1 MKLISKLVVL
11 IVLLMMSS
19 KAFSQS
25 DTNITLIQLE
35 KPIVRLV
42 IKDLI
47 IGDGAKQEL
56 FLTQDKV
63 KLLEQKIVF
72 KDNVITNLNTQIFNY
87 KSIIDT
93 RSEQLALSQEL
104 SSRLQNDLKKS
115 QVKNKMV
122 AGAGILGILAAV
134 FILK

>member
-1 MKLISKLVVL
+1 
-11 IVLLMMSS
+11 MSS

-47 IGDGAKQEL
+47 VGDGAKQEL

-72 KDNVITNLNTQIFNY
+72 KDNIITNLNTQIFNY

-104 SSRLQNDLKKS
+104 SSRLQNDLKRS
-115 QVKNKMV
+115 QIKNKMV
-122 AGAGILGILAAV
+122 AGTGILGILAAV

>member
-1 MKLISKLVVL
+1 MKLMKKLVVL
-11 IVLLMMSS
+11 IAILMMSS
-19 KAFSQS
+19 KSFSQTAT
-25 DTNITLIQLE
+25 DITLIRLE

-47 IGDGAKQEL
+47 VGDGTKQEL

-63 KLLEQKIVF
+63 KLLEQKIVL
-72 KDNVITNLNTQIFNY
+72 KDNIIYNLNTQIFNY

-104 SSRLQNDLKKS
+104 SNRLQNDLKKS
-115 QVKNKMV
+115 QIKNKMV
-122 AGAGILGILAAV
+122 AGTGILGILAV
-134 FILK
+134 LFILK

>member
-1 MKLISKLVVL
+1 LIR
-11 IVLLMMSS
+11 
-19 KAFSQS
+19 
-25 DTNITLIQLE
+25 LE
-35 KPIVRLV
+35 KPIARLV

-47 IGDGAKQEL
+47 IGDGTKQEL

-72 KDNVITNLNTQIFNY
+72 KDSIISNLNTQIFNY

-104 SSRLQNDLKKS
+104 SSRLQRDLKKE
-115 QVKNKMV
+115 QIKGKMV
-122 AGAGILGILAAV
+122 AGTGILGILAV
-134 FILK
+134 LFILK

>member
-1 MKLISKLVVL
+1 MKLMKKLVVL
-11 IVLLMMSS
+11 IAILMMSS
-19 KAFSQS
+19 KSFSQTAT
-25 DTNITLIQLE
+25 DITLIRLE

-47 IGDGAKQEL
+47 VGDGTKQEL
-56 FLTQDKV
+56 SFTQDKV

-72 KDNVITNLNTQIFNY
+72 KDSIISNLNTQIFNY

-104 SSRLQNDLKKS
+104 SNRLQNDLKKS
-115 QVKNKMV
+115 QIKNKMV
-122 AGAGILGILAAV
+122 AGTGILGILAV
-134 FILK
+134 LFILK

>member
-1 MKLISKLVVL
+1 MKLMKKLVVL
-11 IVLLMMSS
+11 IAILMMSS
-19 KAFSQS
+19 KSFSQTAT
-25 DTNITLIQLE
+25 DITLIRLE

-47 IGDGAKQEL
+47 VGDGTKQEL

-63 KLLEQKIVF
+63 KLLEQKIVL
-72 KDNVITNLNTQIFNY
+72 KDDIIYNLNTQIFNY

-104 SSRLQNDLKKS
+104 SNRLQNDLKKS
-115 QVKNKMV
+115 QIKNKMV
-122 AGAGILGILAAV
+122 AGTGILGILAV
-134 FILK
+134 LFILK

>member
-1 MKLISKLVVL
+1 MKLMPKLVVL
-11 IVLLMMSS
+11 IAIMMMSS
-19 KAFSQS
+19 KSFSQTAT
-25 DTNITLIQLE
+25 DTTLIRLD

-47 IGDGAKQEL
+47 VGDGAKQEL

-72 KDNVITNLNTQIFNY
+72 KDSIISNLNTQIINY
-87 KSIIDT
+87 KSIMDT

-104 SSRLQNDLKKS
+104 SSKLQRDLKKE
-115 QVKNKMV
+115 QVKGKMV
-122 AGAGILGILAAV
+122 AGTGILGILAV
-134 FILK
+134 LFILK

>member
-1 MKLISKLVVL
+1 MKLMKKLVVL
-11 IVLLMMSS
+11 IAILMMSS
-19 KAFSQS
+19 KSFSQTAT
-25 DTNITLIQLE
+25 DITLIRLE

-47 IGDGAKQEL
+47 VGDGTKQEL

-63 KLLEQKIVF
+63 KLLEQKIVL
-72 KDNVITNLNTQIFNY
+72 KDDIIYSLNTQIFNY

-104 SSRLQNDLKKS
+104 SNRLQNDLKKS
-115 QVKNKMV
+115 QIKNKMV
-122 AGAGILGILAAV
+122 AGTGILGILAV
-134 FILK
+134 LFILK

>member
-1 MKLISKLVVL
+1 MKLMKKLVVL
-11 IVLLMMSS
+11 IAIMMMSS
-19 KAFSQS
+19 KSFSQTAT
-25 DTNITLIQLE
+25 DITLIRLE

-47 IGDGAKQEL
+47 VGDGTKQEL

-63 KLLEQKIVF
+63 KLLEQKIVL
-72 KDNVITNLNTQIFNY
+72 KDDIIYSLNTQIFNY

-104 SSRLQNDLKKS
+104 SSRLQRDLKKS
-115 QVKNKMV
+115 QIKNKMV
-122 AGAGILGILAAV
+122 AGTGILSILAV
-134 FILK
+134 LFILK

>member
-1 MKLISKLVVL
+1 
-11 IVLLMMSS
+11 MMSS

-72 KDNVITNLNTQIFNY
+72 KDNIITNLNTQIFNY

-104 SSRLQNDLKKS
+104 SSRLQNDLKRS
-115 QVKNKMV
+115 QIKNKMV
-122 AGAGILGILAAV
+122 AGTGILGILAAV

>member
-1 MKLISKLVVL
+1 
-11 IVLLMMSS
+11 MMSS
-19 KAFSQS
+19 KSFSQTAT
-25 DTNITLIQLE
+25 DITLIRLE

-47 IGDGAKQEL
+47 VGDGTKQEL
-56 FLTQDKV
+56 SFTQDKV

-72 KDNVITNLNTQIFNY
+72 KDSIITNLNTQIFNY

-104 SSRLQNDLKKS
+104 SSRLQRDLKKE
-115 QVKNKMV
+115 QVKGKMV
-122 AGAGILGILAAV
+122 AGTGILGILAV
-134 FILK
+134 LFILK

>member
-1 MKLISKLVVL
+1 MKLIKKLVML
-11 IVLLMMSS
+11 IAILMMSFKS
-19 KAFSQS
+19 FSQTAI
-25 DTNITLIQLE
+25 DTTLIRLE

-47 IGDGAKQEL
+47 IGDGVKQEL

-63 KLLEQKIVF
+63 KLLEQKIIF
-72 KDNVITNLNTQIFNY
+72 KDSIISNLNTKAFNY

-93 RSEQLALSQEL
+93 KSEQLVLSQEL
-104 SSRLQNDLKKS
+104 SSRLQRDLKKQ

-122 AGAGILGILAAV
+122 MGAGILGIAATL

>member
-1 MKLISKLVVL
+1 MKLMKKLVVL
-11 IVLLMMSS
+11 IAIMMMSS
-19 KAFSQS
+19 KSFSQTAT
-25 DTNITLIQLE
+25 DITLIRLE

-47 IGDGAKQEL
+47 VGDGTKQEL

-63 KLLEQKIVF
+63 KLLEQKIIL
-72 KDNVITNLNTQIFNY
+72 KDDIIYSLNTQIFNY

-104 SSRLQNDLKKS
+104 SSRLQRDLKKE
-115 QVKNKMV
+115 QVKGKMV
-122 AGAGILGILAAV
+122 AGTGILGILAV
-134 FILK
+134 LFILK

>member
-1 MKLISKLVVL
+1 MKLMKKLVVL
-11 IVLLMMSS
+11 IAILMMSS
-19 KAFSQS
+19 KSFSQTAT
-25 DTNITLIQLE
+25 DITLIRLE

-47 IGDGAKQEL
+47 VGDGTKQEL
-56 FLTQDKV
+56 SFTQDKV

-72 KDNVITNLNTQIFNY
+72 KDSIITNLNTQIFNY

-104 SSRLQNDLKKS
+104 SSRLQRDLKKE
-115 QVKNKMV
+115 QVKGKMV
-122 AGAGILGILAAV
+122 AGTGILGILAV
-134 FILK
+134 LFILK